1 MKLKEYLIHNKK
13 VILGKWFDRIIDS
26 YPADSSNFLRNEK
39 NRFNNPVGYNIAHDI
54 EFLYDSLLDDVDD
67 VLLTECLEDIIR
79 IRTVQ
84 DFTPSEAVAFILLL
98 KDMLREELAERL
110 SERQLVVE
118 LLAVDAKID
127 RLGLRCFD
135 AYMKCRE
142 KIYEIKAN
150 EAKMR
155 VYKLLE
161 RNNLIDGKSANG
173 E

>member
-1 MKLKEYLIHNKK
+1 MKLKEYLVQNKK
-13 VILGKWFDRIIDS
+13 VILEKWFDRIIDS
-26 YPADSSNFLRNEK
+26 YPADSSNFLRNER
-39 NRFNNPVGYNIAHDI
+39 NRFNNPVGFNISHDI
-54 EFLYDSLLDDVDD
+54 ELIFESLLEDGDDARVN
-67 VLLTECLEDIIR
+67 ECLEDIVR

-84 DFTPSEAVAFILLL
+84 DFTPSAAVAFILLL
-98 KDMLREELAERL
+98 KEVLREELAERF
-110 SERQLVVE
+110 SERLTVEE
-118 LLAVDAKID
+118 LLALDAKID

-161 RNNLIDGKSANG
+161 RTNLIDGKSANG

>member
-1 MKLKEYLIHNKK
+1 MKLKEYLVQNKK

-26 YPADSSNFLRNEK
+26 YPTDSSNFLRNEK
-39 NRFNNPVGYNIAHDI
+39 NRFNNPVGYNISHDV
-54 EFLYDSLLDDVDD
+54 EYLYDSLLGEGDDVR
-67 VLLTECLEDIIR
+67 LNECLEDIVR

-98 KDMLREELAERL
+98 KDVLHEELAVRL
-110 SERQLVVE
+110 SEKQLVEE

-135 AYMKCRE
+135 IYMKCRE

-161 RNNLIDGKSANG
+161 RTNLLDEKSANG

>member
-1 MKLKEYLIHNKK
+1 MNLKEYLVQNKK
-13 VILGKWFDRIIDS
+13 VILEKWFDRIIDS
-26 YPADSSNFLRNEK
+26 YPTDSSNFLRKEK
-39 NRFNNPVGYNIAHDI
+39 NRFNNPVGYNISHDI
-54 EFLYDSLLDDVDD
+54 EFLYDSLLDGGDD
-67 VLLTECLEDIIR
+67 SRLNECLEDIVR

-98 KDMLREELAERL
+98 KDVLREELAERL
-110 SERQLVVE
+110 SERQLVEE
-118 LLAVDAKID
+118 LLAVDGKID

-161 RNNLIDGKSANG
+161 RTNLIDGKSANG